1 MAKRSGRIAR
11 LDVRGRRWLPSIKPD
26 EFDTRLGRAMI
37 RSGRAGVF
45 CPVSGRCLFVLPYR
59 EAGIF
64 SGVVFFGVQAVPV
77 VFIMQRGRTGG
88 WLGNAD
94 LMHGPIGNA
103 DDTRA
108 TRLAVA
114 ARFFEGET

>member
-1 MAKRSGRIAR
+1 MAGRIAR
-11 LDVRGRRWLPSIKPD
+11 LAIRGRRWLPSIKPGQ
-26 EFDTRLGRAMI
+26 FDSRLGRAMI

-64 SGVVFFGVQAVPV
+64 SGVVFFGVPAAPV
-77 VFIMQRGRTGG
+77 VFIMQRAAETS

-94 LMHGPIGNA
+94 IMHGPVGA
-103 DDTRA
+103 DVDTRE
-108 TRLAVA
+108 TRLEVA
-114 ARFFEGET
+114 ARFFGG